1 MYSTGTAVAR
11 PEAVEAFDTPREP
24 RPVRL
29 QLLRLLPVLIILGL
43 IVHFVLPRLESVE
56 NSIDTMRH
64 LAPWALALAL
74 IFETL
79 SYIANGALLQSI
91 IRIGGGRM
99 RLMRAMAIE
108 LGAGSVALVAAGS
121 LGFGAAIYRWTRE
134 TETRETAM
142 LASWLPSVFDAL
154 ALVVFALIGAIE
166 LLLKHQLSRTTE
178 VALAIVIT
186 ALGGAVATVIVLLV
200 REDWMNAVVLR
211 ATRLIRRIRPS
222 ADESLLIDVAEH
234 AAQAWQTMRHGGF
247 FRPAISSLLFLTFD
261 FLCLRYALLAAGQHP
276 YISTIVAAYGVP
288 LLLGR
293 SSFIPG
299 GIAVTEVAMAALLG
313 GLGVPGNAAVVS
325 VLTYRLIS
333 FWLPAAVGIPIA
345 IALESQ
351 RKSKHA
357 SDQAAELST
366 ASRDRLHPK

>member
-1 MYSTGTAVAR
+1 LYTGTTVAR
-11 PEAVEAFDTPREP
+11 SEEEVEAIDSAQEP

-29 QLLRLLPVLIILGL
+29 QLLRLVPVLIILGL
-43 IVHFVLPRLESVE
+43 LVRFVLPRLELVE
-56 NSIDTMRH
+56 GSIDMMRH
-64 LAPWALALAL
+64 LRPWAIALAV

-79 SYIANGALLQSI
+79 SYIANGALLQSVVS
-91 IRIGGGRM
+91 IGGGRI
-99 RLMRAMAIE
+99 RLMRAIVIE

-134 TETRETAM
+134 TVPRETAM
-142 LASWLPSVFDAL
+142 LASWLPSVFDSL
-154 ALVVFALIGAIE
+154 TLVVFALIGAIA

-178 VALAIVIT
+178 IALAIVIT

-211 ATRLIRRIRPS
+211 ATRLIKRIKPS

-234 AAQAWQTMRHGGF
+234 ASQAWHTMRTGGF
-247 FRPAISSLLFLTFD
+247 VRPAICSFLFLIFD
-261 FLCLRYALLAAGQHP
+261 FLCLRYALLAAGQPQH
-276 YISTIVAAYGVP
+276 ISTILAAYGVP

-293 SSFIPG
+293 SSFLPG

-313 GLGVPGNAAVVS
+313 GLGVPGNAAVVA

-333 FWLPAAVGIPIA
+333 FWLPAAIGIPIA
-345 IALESQ
+345 IALESHRKLKQ
-351 RKSKHA
+351 R
-357 SDQAAELST
+357 AEAT
-366 ASRDRLHPK
+366 